1 MVTVIVVVYGT
12 VVWVLVVMLS
22 VVAGLVE
29 VLLVVLNVGVVE
41 VTIL

>member
-29 VLLVVLNVGVVE
+29 VLLVVLNVGVVD
-41 VTIL
+41 VIIL